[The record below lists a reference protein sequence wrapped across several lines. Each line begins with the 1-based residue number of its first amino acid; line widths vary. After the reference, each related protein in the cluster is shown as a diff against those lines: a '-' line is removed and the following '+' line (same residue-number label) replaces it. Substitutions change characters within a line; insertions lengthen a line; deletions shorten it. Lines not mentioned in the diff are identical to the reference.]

1 MALHGEI
8 LTDVIATNV
17 PAEVAHPHGKNS
29 FALEDGRATVD
40 KDFAKRM
47 SVDVEAVGER
57 TSSVIER
64 ENYPVPTTEELSTLR
79 RVADDIPTVAWLL
92 CLVEFAERASYYG
105 VQTVFS
111 NFMQFPLPAGGNG
124 AGATPKGS
132 QETAGAL
139 GLGLTTANAMYLL
152 FVFLAYVV
160 PIAGGWI
167 ADVRV
172 GRFNVILW
180 GVLLCGISH
189 IVILRIMIC
198 GAIPSVLQAGHGA
211 GPFFVSLFLLA
222 IGAGLFKPNVAPTLL
237 DQYKHQKV
245 YTKVLKSGEK
255 VVVDPESTIQRIMLY
270 FYALINVGAFFAV
283 ATTYTEKY
291 IGYWLSYLLP
301 GILYFLLPALLW
313 YLNSRIVK
321 YPPEGTVLT
330 KAWKILYISA
340 KRNKLQFWK
349 KDFFEAAKPSA
360 LAKDGITTFMNKPIN
375 WTDKD
380 TDDIRRALIAC
391 SIFLYF
397 PIYNL
402 NDGGIGSVST
412 SQGGTMTSNNI
423 PNDFLNNFNP
433 LVIIIAIPF
442 LSQVFYPY
450 LRRHNIKF
458 GRITR
463 ITVGFG
469 FAIASGLVG
478 TLVQWRIY
486 RTSPCGSHAT
496 DCAEDDGT
504 VSPVSLW
511 WQLPIYGLS
520 GISEC
525 FANVTAY
532 ELAYARSPEGMKAL
546 VMAVFLFMNALSSAL
561 GEIVSP
567 ATKDP
572 WLIYIWAVP
581 TACLF
586 VQTIIFWFRY
596 RSVNEEEFM
605 TYEENYQ
612 GSKTVEGVEAS
623 AFNEKAFYEEEEEGK
638 GDGVEVVKGSAGKDF
653 AV

>member
-17 PAEVAHPHGKNS
+17 PEEVAHPHGKNS
-29 FALEDGRATVD
+29 FALEDGTATVD
-40 KDFAKRM
+40 RDFAKRM
-47 SVDVEAVGER
+47 SVDVEAIGER

-64 ENYPVPTTEELSTLR
+64 EDYPAPTTEELSTLR
-79 RVADDIPTVAWLL
+79 RVSDDIPTVAWLL
-92 CLVEFAERASYYG
+92 CFVEFAERASYYG

-124 AGATPKGS
+124 AGATPKGT

-152 FVFLAYVV
+152 FVFLAYVI

-167 ADVRV
+167 ADVKL
-172 GRFNVILW
+172 GRFKVILY

-189 IVILRIMIC
+189 VIMIC

-255 VVVDPESTIQRIMLY
+255 VIVDPESTIQRIMLY

-291 IGYWLSYLLP
+291 VGYWLSYLLP
-301 GILYFLLPALLW
+301 GILYFLLPGLLW
-313 YLNSRIVK
+313 YLNNRIVK
-321 YPPEGTVLT
+321 YPPQGTVLT

-349 KDFFEAAKPSA
+349 KDFFNAARPSD
-360 LAKDGITTFMNKPIN
+360 LAKDGITTFMNKPIE

-380 TDDIRRALIAC
+380 ADDIRRTLVAC

-397 PIYNL
+397 PIYNI

-412 SQGGTMTSNNI
+412 SQGGTMQSSGI

-450 LRRHNIKF
+450 LRRHKIKF
-458 GRITR
+458 GRISR

-478 TLVQWRIY
+478 TIVQWQIY

-504 VSPVSLW
+504 VSPISLW

-532 ELAYARSPEGMKAL
+532 ELAYARSPEGMKAF
-546 VMAVFLFMNALSSAL
+546 VMAIYLFTYALSSAL

-567 ATKDP
+567 VTKDP
-572 WLIYIWAVP
+572 WLIYIWGVP
-581 TACLF
+581 TGCLF
-586 VQTIIFWFRY
+586 VQTVIFWFRY
-596 RSVNEEEFM
+596 RSVNEDDFM
-605 TYEENYQ
+605 TYEEDFQ
-612 GSKTVEGVEAS
+612 ESKKIEA
-623 AFNEKAFYEEEEEGK
+623 AEAPAAGLDEKASERGSEGK
-638 GDGVEVVKGSAGKDF
+638 GEVVVKGPDGKDL